1 METLLNRLCST
12 CRIQKA
18 YLFDTI
24 SKIYIAT
31 DTSPTLLK
39 DYEVCSDYVDVIV
52 DIKQLYGWRGQVM
65 DSKRGPAPSNSAE
78 MSFQGESLVTYDK
91 SGDSYIYAKEITE

>member
-18 YLFDTI
+18 YLFDTV

-39 DYEVCSDYVDVIV
+39 DYEVCSDYVDVVV
-52 DIKQLYGWRGQVM
+52 DIKQLYGWRGQGADGRPGSGTSDAV
-65 DSKRGPAPSNSAE
+65 E